1 MWEIFVIYWILINF
15 VTFIVYGIDKRRA
28 IKHKWRISEFTLI
41 LLAVIGGS
49 VGAYSA
55 MKIFRHKTKHIKFYL
70 GIPSIIL
77 LQICIVIWRIFLA

>member
-70 GIPSIIL
+70 GIPCIIL